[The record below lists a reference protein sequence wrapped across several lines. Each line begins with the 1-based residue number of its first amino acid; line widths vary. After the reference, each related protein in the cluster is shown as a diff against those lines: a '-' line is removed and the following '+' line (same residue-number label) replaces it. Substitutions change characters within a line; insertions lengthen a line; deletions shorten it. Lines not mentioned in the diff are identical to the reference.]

1 MNEGDRIQGRLL
13 VIAGLFLFVYC
24 LLLTLAPAARL
35 RSWEELAMLDYH
47 WWQWIIFALWVG
59 LFALAHR
66 HTIQHL
72 PERDPYLLPVAAL
85 LSGWGSL
92 TVYRLYPGLG
102 VKQGLWLLVA
112 GELLILGLRLPHQLG
127 FLRHYKYLWLT
138 SGLALTGLTLFFG
151 TNPLGFGPR
160 LWLGCCDLYFQPSE
174 PLKLLLVIYLAAY
187 LADRLPRAYPLS
199 SKNGAERVAQRQ
211 AVPLLSTLRAWL
223 VSPPLLPLLAPTLVL
238 TGLAIAL
245 LVAQQDLGTASVF
258 ILLYA
263 AIVYVATGRHR
274 ILWVSGV
281 LLILAGLV
289 GYQLFDVVR
298 LRIEAWINPW
308 LDPSGRSYQIV
319 QSLLAVAN
327 GGLLGRG
334 PGMGSPSLVPIAHSD
349 FIFAAIAEESGVL
362 GVLALL
368 VLLGLLVARGVRIA
382 MHAPDAFQHYLATGL
397 TAHLGLQSILII
409 GGNLRLLPLTGV
421 TLPFVSYGGS
431 SLLTSFLSLLLL
443 MHIGAG
449 AAYDAPARVNLKS
462 YRQLASALII
472 GLALL
477 SLGVGWWG
485 IYRSSDILTR
495 TDNPRRAINDRY
507 VYRGALL
514 DQRDLPL
521 SRDSGSPGTY
531 QRTYLYP
538 DLGPIL
544 GYTHPIY
551 GQSGLEASLDTVL
564 RGLQGNLDKSIWW
577 NHVVYGQPPPGLDVR
592 LSLDLRLQTKADEL
606 LADQR
611 GALVLLDSN
620 SGHIL
625 AMASHPGFNAN
636 YLERD
641 WAVLVKDESAPL
653 VNRIT
658 QGSYPVGSAIG
669 PFLLSAF
676 LAQGDP
682 FPAFPA
688 SLAYPFDGV
697 TLNCALS
704 VGTERIGAPGSAQED
719 WGAAIAAGCPAPLAA
734 LVREGERSGPRRIRS
749 ILLQE
754 AGLNTAPVLGL
765 PVVVNKPPVSAKT
778 NLVQA
783 LLGQNGIQ
791 TSPLQMALAIAALN
805 NNGIRPAPRLVQ
817 AMKTPEQGWVELLKQ
832 GKGTAFLPAE
842 AAARAADMLA
852 QQGLPIWQAVADMR
866 VGKSGVTWYLG
877 GTLPGRQSLP
887 LTLVVVLED
896 YDPILAVKIGQA
908 VLQTAINGFTI
919 E

>member
-1 MNEGDRIQGRLL
+1 MNERDRIQGRLL
-13 VIAGLFLFVYC
+13 VIAGLFLFVYS

-35 RSWEELAMLDYH
+35 RSWQELAVLDYH
-47 WWQWIIFALWVG
+47 LGQWVIFAFWAG
-59 LFALAHR
+59 LFTLAHR
-66 HTIQHL
+66 QTIQHL

-85 LSGWGSL
+85 LSGWGL
-92 TVYRLYPGLG
+92 LVVYRLYPSLG
-102 VKQGLWLLVA
+102 VKQGLWLLVIGA
-112 GELLILGLRLPHQLG
+112 LLILGLRLPHQLS
-127 FLRHYKYLWLT
+127 FLRRFKYLWLT
-138 SGLALTGLTLFFG
+138 GGLVLTGLTLFFG

-174 PLKLLLVIYLAAY
+174 PLKLLLVVYLAAY
-187 LADRLPRAYPLS
+187 LADRLPRVYALAP
-199 SKNGAERVAQRQ
+199 KKVTGMHQ
-211 AVPLLSTLRAWL
+211 AAPLLSTLRTWL
-223 VSPPLLPLLAPTLVL
+223 ISPPLLPLLAPTLVL

-245 LVAQQDLGTASVF
+245 LVAQHDLGTASIF

-263 AIVYVATGRHR
+263 TIVYVATGRQR
-274 ILWVSGV
+274 ILWVSGT
-281 LLILAGLV
+281 LLVLAGLA

-327 GGLLGRG
+327 GGIFGRG

-362 GVLALL
+362 GVVALL
-368 VLLGLLVARGVRIA
+368 VLLGLLVGRGVRA
-382 MHAPDAFQHYLATGL
+382 ALHAPDPFRHYLATGL
-397 TAHLGLQSILII
+397 TAHLGVQSILII

-449 AAYDAPARVNLKS
+449 AAYGVPARVNPTP
-462 YRQLASALII
+462 YRQLASALVA
-472 GLALL
+472 GLALI

-485 IYRSSDILTR
+485 IYRGPVLLTR
-495 TDNPRRAINDRY
+495 TDNPRRAIDDRY

-514 DQRDLPL
+514 DHADLPL

-531 QRTYLYP
+531 QRIYLYP

-551 GQSGLEASLDTVL
+551 GQSGLEASLDEVL
-564 RGLQGNLDKSIWW
+564 RGLQGNPVLSIWW
-577 NHVVYGQPPPGLDVR
+577 NHLIYGQPPPGLDVR
-592 LSLDLRLQTKADEL
+592 LSLDLRLQAKADEL
-606 LADQR
+606 LKDQR

-625 AMASHPGFNAN
+625 AMASHPTFNAN

-641 WAVLVKDESAPL
+641 WVTLVKDESAPL
-653 VNRIT
+653 VNRAT

-669 PFLLSAF
+669 PLLLSAF

-682 FPAFPA
+682 LPALP
-688 SLAYPFDGV
+688 SLLAYSIDGV
-697 TLNCALS
+697 SLDCALS
-704 VGTERIGAPGSAQED
+704 TTIEQIGAARSTQED
-719 WGAAIAAGCPAPLAA
+719 WGATVAAGCPAPLAT

-754 AGLNTAPVLGL
+754 AGLNIAPTLGL
-765 PVVVNKPPVSAKT
+765 PVAGNKPPVSIKT

-783 LLGQNGIQ
+783 LLGPKGIQ

-805 NNGIRPAPRLVQ
+805 NSGIRPAPRLILE
-817 AMKTPEQGWVELLKQ
+817 MKTPEQGWVELLKQ
-832 GKGTAFLPAE
+832 GKDTAFLSAD
-842 AAARAADMLA
+842 AAARAADMLS
-852 QQGLPIWQAVADMR
+852 QEGLPIWQAVADMR
-866 VGKSGVTWYLG
+866 SGKSGVTWYLG
-877 GTLPGRQSLP
+877 GTLPGRQTFP
-887 LTLVVVLED
+887 LTLVVLLEED
-896 YDPILAVKIGQA
+896 DPILAIKIGQE
-908 VLQTAINGFTI
+908 VLQTAINSFTT